1 MARELYA
8 ETTVAGQTLRGMLH
22 LPELA
27 PGRRAPAV
35 AIFHGFTGNHIQGH
49 RLFVSLA
56 RRLAAAGI
64 AALRMDCRGS
74 GDSDGEF
81 TETRMD
87 GWVADCQAMVRHLAA
102 QPQVD
107 RGRMAYLGLSLG
119 GYMALR
125 LAAAAPPGAL
135 VLWSPVL
142 EPRVTFEALLGPI
155 PDAHQPDRVHEGH
168 TVPAGFLGDALT
180 HPPADPGAVP
190 PGVPVLL
197 VQGTADPVCPHDLA
211 GRFWAGMR
219 PAPHSRLL
227 LVAGGNHTYHHHREQ
242 VLAETAAWLQA
253 VL

>member
-27 PGRRAPAV
+27 PGQRAPAV
-35 AIFHGFTGNHIQGH
+35 TIFHGFGSHHIQAH
-49 RLFVSLA
+49 RIFVSLA

-64 AALRMDCRGS
+64 AVLRMDCRGS

-81 TETRMD
+81 TETRID
-87 GWVADCQAMVRHLAA
+87 GWAMDCQAMVSHLAA

-107 RGRMAYLGLSLG
+107 RGRIAYLGLSLG

-135 VLWSPVL
+135 ALWSPAL
-142 EPRVTFEALLGPI
+142 APRITFEALLGPI
-155 PDAHQPDRVHEGH
+155 PDARQPDRVHEGN
-168 TVPAGFLGDALT
+168 TVPGGFLRDVLT
-180 HPPADPGAVP
+180 HPSADPAALP

-197 VQGTADPVCPHDLA
+197 VQGTADPICPHDLA
-211 GRFWAGMR
+211 RRFWDGLRA
-219 PAPHSRLL
+219 APHSRLL
-227 LVAGGNHTYHHHREQ
+227 LVEGANHTFHHHREQ